1 MNVKTPSVTRTTT
14 NHFVFGDKLTP
25 QHQLLVMHD
34 KMEWPSKTKA
44 WANQYGLRNLSR
56 EISRTKEGQH
66 LSLVCSSVFSSLL
79 FSHVL
84 HLSPFLVEAWKLGQ
98 TSHLGTLA
106 QLISVSYW
114 HVDIQQ
120 KGLSEGIVP
129 TRALCFRYTIQVW
142 YLWRVLYDRI
152 PGLINFILM
161 SYLIRLVCEACF
173 FQKGHYDSAL
183 EVQQRSIWDV
193 TSKTT
198 WRLLSYQQFRWM
210 WLSLVQGS
218 RKMK

>member
-56 EISRTKEGQH
+56 EIYRTKEGQH

-84 HLSPFLVEAWKLGQ
+84 HFSPFLVEAWKLGQ
-98 TSHLGTLA
+98 SSHLGTLA

-129 TRALCFRYTIQVW
+129 TRVLCFRYTIQVW
-142 YLWRVLYDRI
+142 WSLWRVVYDRI
-152 PGLINFILM
+152 SWLINFILM
-161 SYLIRLVCEACF
+161 SYLISLCLRGMLF
-173 FQKGHYDSAL
+173 SKGAL
-183 EVQQRSIWDV
+183 WFRVRS
-193 TSKTT
+193 STT
-198 WRLLSYQQFRWM
+198 
-210 WLSLVQGS
+210 
-218 RKMK
+218 